1 MSILALHGN
10 LGCAADWETLA
21 LPDLHAVDLWE
32 HSALSYFEFAHELAT
47 TLSSGLVL
55 PVLAGY
61 SLGGRL
67 ALYAMAMHPERW
79 AGAVIVSA
87 HPGLCCVE
95 DRLARRVSDELWARD
110 ARTLAWP
117 DFLVKWNGQP
127 VFGGA
132 APTAASL
139 ALEPRREAIAL
150 AFETWTLGRQDDLRR
165 NLRSFHA
172 PVLWIT
178 GEKDEKF
185 SALAAEMGEI
195 FTDFHHE
202 VIPEGGHRLLA
213 ERPHE
218 VAHLVGE
225 RFGSDFPHHRNEG

>member
-1 MSILALHGN
+1 MSFLALHGN
-10 LGCAADWETLA
+10 LGSTGDWESLG
-21 LPDLHAVDLWE
+21 LPGLHAVDLWD

-47 TLSSGLVL
+47 SLSAGQGN

-67 ALYAMAMHPERW
+67 ALYAMAVHPERW
-79 AGAVIVSA
+79 SGAVIVSA

-95 DRLARRVSDELWARD
+95 DRLARRVSDEVWAGD

-117 DFLVKWNGQP
+117 DFLEKWNAQP
-127 VFGGA
+127 VLGGGA
-132 APTAASL
+132 ATASQL
-139 ALEPRREAIAL
+139 VLESRREAIAL
-150 AFETWTLGRQDDLRR
+150 AFETWTLGRQDDLRHG
-165 NLRSFHA
+165 LRSFHA

-185 SALAAEMGEI
+185 TRLAAEMSEV

-202 VIPEGGHRLLA
+202 VISDGGHRLLA
-213 ERPHE
+213 DRPHE
-218 VAHLVGE
+218 VARLTRE
-225 RFGSDFPHHRNEG
+225 RFGGSGSG